1 MSACVPDT
9 RAFEFEGQSVTTY
22 FIDDRPCWL
31 ARDVGVLLGYS
42 HGGKRLANKVAG
54 EWAEE
59 FVANTDFLRLDGKL
73 LSSFKLLLEG
83 TDSVPSMTNS
93 SLTVLF
99 ESGVNLASMLTRKPL
114 GRRLRRWLAEEVLP
128 ALRRTGRY
136 EVPAAEHA
144 PRVELRQLREERLR
158 MREERLR
165 DQEER
170 LVRSGKAGAVREAA
184 DRAFAAGA
192 IDEISLAAHYVSA
205 AEMVLGH
212 ALPGLQPSLPEAWL
226 TPTQIGERLGV
237 SAQRVGLAITA
248 LGLRAVQPG
257 IARKVQATTANQK
270 VVESW
275 QYAPAVVEQVRRH
288 LSGEGAA

>member
-42 HGGKRLANKVAG
+42 HEGGRLVNKVSG
-54 EWAEE
+54 EWGDE
-59 FVANTDFLRLDGKL
+59 FVAGQDHLLLDGEL
-73 LSSFKLLLEG
+73 LRDFRRLVDDTE
-83 TDSVPSMTNS
+83 SVSIRGKR
-93 SLTVLF
+93 SLMVLF
-99 ESGVNLASMLTRKPL
+99 ESGVNLACMLTRKPL

-136 EVPAAEHA
+136 EVPAV
-144 PRVELRQLREERLR
+144 PRVELRLLREERLR

-170 LVRSGKAGAVREAA
+170 LVRGGKACAVREAA

-192 IDEISLAAHYVSA
+192 IDEVTRAAHYVSA
-205 AEMVLGH
+205 AEMVVGH
-212 ALPGLQPSLPEAWL
+212 ALPALRPSLPEVWL

-237 SAQRVGLAITA
+237 SRQRVGLAITA

-257 IARKVQATTANQK
+257 VARKVQATTATQK

-275 QYAPAVVEQVRRH
+275 QYAPAVVERVRRH
-288 LSGEGAA
+288 LGGEGAA